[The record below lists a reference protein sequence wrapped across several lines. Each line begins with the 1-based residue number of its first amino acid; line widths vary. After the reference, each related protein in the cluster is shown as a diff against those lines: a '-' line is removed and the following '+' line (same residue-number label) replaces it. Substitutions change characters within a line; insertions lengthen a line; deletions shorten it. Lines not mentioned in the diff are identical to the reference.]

1 MARQLL
7 PVLLIFLFLVI
18 QGNSQQLSGITLNPS
33 VLNDPVRNILLTEY
47 INNLCLTSGEDVY
60 LYEGLERIKLCDRGE
75 DKRKR
80 LLLLLLIPLLCL
92 PLYSNTSIVTL
103 VIDNVIPGP
112 SPDPGP
118 NPGPNPPPTPT

>member
-1 MARQLL
+1 MAVVFEDGLAGSTKIYNTIQNTNVKLL
-7 PVLLIFLFLVI
+7 
-18 QGNSQQLSGITLNPS
+18 LSIDNVELSANLS
-33 VLNDPVRNILLTEY
+33 VG
-47 INNLCLTSGEDVY
+47 LTSGEEVY
-60 LYEGLERIKLCDRGE
+60 LYAGLERIKLCDRGE

-118 NPGPNPPPTPT
+118 NPGPNPPPNPT